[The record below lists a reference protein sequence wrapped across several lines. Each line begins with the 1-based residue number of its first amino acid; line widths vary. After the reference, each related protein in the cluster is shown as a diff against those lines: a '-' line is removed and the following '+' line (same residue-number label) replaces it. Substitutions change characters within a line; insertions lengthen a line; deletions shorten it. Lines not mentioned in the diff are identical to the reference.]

1 MCVIGGVGGK
11 KIWIVCHDSSIRT
24 SIVRE
29 RERGVCICACA
40 CARARVRVSLI
51 GSPPSSPAIISLPSA
66 CARTYNASRAFS
78 SAIRFARERSASVSC
93 ARKNE
98 REGGRRK
105 KRKLKRCAH
114 PGLHVDQ
121 RRLGRFCRS
130 GSFRTIKE

>member
-1 MCVIGGVGGK
+1 MVKRDKMGISSEKKKLKAIEKMGSRPKKVRDLGGVGK

-29 RERGVCICACA
+29 RERERGVCVCACA

-93 ARKNE
+93 ARE
-98 REGGRRK
+98 K
-105 KRKLKRCAH
+105 K
-114 PGLHVDQ
+114 
-121 RRLGRFCRS
+121 
-130 GSFRTIKE
+130 